1 MSVSGSGWSTSLE
14 IPASSPTSR
23 RILVTGADAE
33 KRGVL
38 GQMLALA
45 GCGIAECEVGE
56 EAVARATD
64 WMSFPNAADRE
75 ARPISFAFD
84 AIVVDGRIGG
94 RRALE
99 TLGRI
104 RQVDPSTPVLFIAT
118 KGDSVVQREAK
129 RLGAAA
135 VIAPPFSAVTLQIA
149 LLSSA
154 ARLRRAS

>member
-1 MSVSGSGWSTSLE
+1 MSVSGWSTSVE
-14 IPASSPTSR
+14 IPTSTTSR
-23 RILVTGADAE
+23 RILVTGADPE

-45 GCGIAECEVGE
+45 GCGITECEVGE
-56 EAVARATD
+56 EAVGRATA
-64 WMSFPNAADRE
+64 WMAFPNVE
-75 ARPISFAFD
+75 GPVSFAYD
-84 AIVVDGRIGG
+84 AIVVDGRTGG

-99 TLGRI
+99 TLARI
-104 RQVDPSTPVLFIAT
+104 RQTDPSTPVLLIAT
-118 KGDSVVQREAK
+118 KGDDVVQREAK

-135 VIAPPFSAVTLQIA
+135 VITPPFSAVTLQIA

>member
-1 MSVSGSGWSTSLE
+1 MSVSGSDWSTSIE
-14 IPASSPTSR
+14 IPATSPSSR

-38 GQMLALA
+38 GQMLSLA

-56 EAVARATD
+56 QAVARATA
-64 WMSFPNAADRE
+64 WMSFPNAE
-75 ARPISFAFD
+75 GPVSFAYD
-84 AIVVDGRIGG
+84 AVVVDGRIGG

-104 RQVDPSTPVLFIAT
+104 RQIDPSTPVLFIAT

-129 RLGAAA
+129 RLGAAT
-135 VIAPPFSAVTLQIA
+135 VLSPPFSAVTLQIA